1 MLTFLIPYISK
12 ATIHRQY
19 LAQGHRAQ
27 PNSYSTNHHL
37 AHFSLQTIKSFHRT
51 LHKHFSHG
59 VPPHTVFSPSSS
71 PKGTSISLHREHH
84 RRSRLHAGYTQQTS
98 LQFRVFYLTS
108 RVLSLSYRNPIPP
121 STQTV
126 PSHSQALPREPKVCP
141 LLSP

>member
-1 MLTFLIPYISK
+1 MLTFLIPFISK

-37 AHFSLQTIKSFHRT
+37 AHSSLQTIKSFHRT

-84 RRSRLHAGYTQQTS
+84 RRSCLHAGYTQQTP

-108 RVLSLSYRNPIPP
+108 SSLESFLQEPYPSKLPNCRFPLSS
-121 STQTV
+121 S
-126 PSHSQALPREPKVCP
+126 PKEA
-141 LLSP
+141 